1 MARTRGPQVTSSAC
15 VQRDPEGQCQGEWVP
30 LCGPA
35 HWLGGDNRGVGG
47 SVCVCPEGG
56 QAGKRVAGRGQGR
69 SVTTTPVCP
78 QTECHNPAYILGHLC
93 LSSCPPRY
101 FGEIRQAVTTVPPS
115 RSSSSSSSSTSSV
128 STMRVCARCHPSCY
142 TCLGGSPHNC
152 TSCHPTYTL
161 DERWGSCIKPA
172 TPHSQPRAL
181 TAATVGPRSPA
192 QATLLALLAVAFGGT
207 LISSHDLSVGCPPP
221 PGGGTLLG
229 TGVGPSSS
237 YWFQL
242 GNT

>member
-1 MARTRGPQVTSSAC
+1 MSGCPC
-15 VQRDPEGQCQGEWVP
+15 VAQPTGWEGTT
-30 LCGPA
+30 
-35 HWLGGDNRGVGG
+35 GGWGA
-47 SVCVCPEGG
+47 VCVCARRVGR
-56 QAGKRVAGRGQGR
+56 QASGWLAEDRGTA
-69 SVTTTPVCP
+69 SPLLPCAP

-115 RSSSSSSSSTSSV
+115 RSSSSSTSSL

-192 QATLLALLAVAFGGT
+192 QATLLALLAVAFRGT
-207 LISSHDLSVGCPPP
+207 LISSHVLSAGCPPP

-237 YWFQL
+237 CWLQP